1 MNVDDGTL
9 SFGTAIDMGGF
20 DEGAAHIEQKVSE
33 IGDKAEAE
41 SARISELLTNVPD
54 VNIDVITNASESLAV
69 IQQGFDE
76 IDRVVDTNKAAI
88 RDLEKEY
95 DRLGVEMQKAYK
107 RGDDKEYNR
116 LKKVRSALKE
126 NIAIRNKVNEEA
138 AKTADKLAETE
149 RTLQKEAEE
158 AAKSADKHS
167 SLRQRIRELKEELV
181 MMEAAGDRNS
191 AKYREVQEEVGRLT
205 DAWSDATSQANVLAH
220 DQRGLQ
226 GIISGL
232 SGISGAASVAQGA
245 VGLFGGENEKLQQI
259 MMRVQSLMA
268 ITIGLQQIQQ
278 TLNKDSAFSLVTLNS
293 LKKIWAKLI
302 GESSEA
308 IETENA
314 AIAQNTAANESNTV
328 ATNADTTA
336 QNVNNTSTK
345 AGTAA
350 QTANAASTK
359 TATAATVAQTVAT
372 KAASLALKGLKAAL
386 ISTGIG
392 ALIVLVGELI
402 NGLMSLFEATSKA
415 DKEFEEE
422 TEIIKEAGKAYIQ
435 EKVALEDNIRKLER
449 FNGTKA
455 QEKKLVEDL
464 NSKYGAT
471 LGYHKSRSEWLTILK
486 TKGEAYCQMML
497 MEAKA
502 QAILNKYTEA
512 YINLLEV
519 KRKAENGDYD
529 SHWYNP
535 FSWFGDNAEE
545 ATADAEAQLKRWED
559 MYKDLQ
565 SQIGAFKDA
574 NDFNFHSNPSA
585 INIKGSGG
593 SGGSGRGIGATFDP
607 IKAAIETQKAIES
620 WKSKVKKYLS
630 DANNEVTQL
639 IIDGQEEGLTKELNT
654 SRNATRRRLDDWD
667 NQFRQLAE
675 QRKEYLKALYMQQ
688 NGATEA
694 GWYSSEAG
702 KKSIEQY
709 MKDLLNDGVWGQLLT
724 SLAQKRK
731 ETLRQAFGGTDAEWL
746 ESDAG
751 KKPIEEYARELVENT
766 EWDSLM
772 RQLAEKRKE
781 ALRTLYMQQDGATE
795 QGWLNSDEGKKSIDD
810 YIEEL
815 SQEES
820 AAKDFYRVLS
830 QITENGRR
838 ELSNIRQ
845 KYDDILIE
853 QYGTNLQK
861 QELLY
866 RKWMNKMKFI
876 PAEYIAEATRQMDEE
891 FAKLS
896 SENFKEIIDWDSVF
910 GSLDKQSIQSLQIN
924 LERVKKYFEENKETM
939 DGKEIKEYTDA
950 IKQMEDEI
958 ASRNPFAAMHKSIK
972 DMSASKTELVNA
984 LKELSTAQNELNAAE
999 EAYKNAMQEQREV
1012 NEAIERGELAQD
1024 CQQQADAA
1032 DNLRQA
1038 TERLAA
1044 AQKKNAQAEN
1054 SVINSRNNLTQSY
1067 KSFAQNLKNAGGV
1080 IKDVGGKAKNLAQV
1094 FSDDL
1099 ADGIGKGLDFID
1111 DILGAASDVISAVS
1125 DVGKSAAKGIEST
1138 VDAAAQGATASA
1150 AAGASAISTIEKASV
1165 ILAVI
1170 SAALQVATAIANL
1183 FNNDDEKQEEIERLQ
1198 ERIDQLQWELD
1209 NQDAVRLQNNIGDA
1223 VARVR
1228 DVYKETYEE
1237 VLRLHREEMRDTN
1250 IFKVIRMYQ
1259 VAQNEAYLKSIEK
1272 IADAYAKADYTANK
1286 FLGEDKY
1293 KNSRKQLEN
1302 LAEQQLLLQK
1312 QIDEEN
1318 SKKHDDQSKIAD
1330 WRREIQEIANEMA
1343 EIINEMMEDIIGTTA
1358 EDLAQTLGDA
1368 FFDAVAQGED
1378 AMEAWHQKVNEIVR
1392 DILKRMMI
1400 TQFLEPA
1407 IGKIFDKYKKIWFDE
1422 KGNFQGINTVKNS
1435 ANNFANDLNNAG
1447 EQFSQIYSALNQ
1459 GMKDLF
1465 EDTAER
1471 QGESRGIAT
1480 ASQDSVDENNARL
1493 TTIQGHTYSLVQG
1506 VTELNATSNQILAR
1520 VTGIERNTDETNN
1533 KLDNMNTRIKR
1544 IEDSVDDI
1552 QRAGIKIKV

>member
-1 MNVDDGTL
+1 MNVDDGSL
-9 SFGTAIDMGGF
+9 SFGTAIDMSGF
-20 DEGAAHIEQKVSE
+20 DEGAAHIEHKVSE

-95 DRLGVEMQKAYK
+95 ATLSDKIKIASRK
-107 RGDDKEYNR
+107 GDSGEVKR
-116 LKKVRSALKE
+116 LKEEKRAIQE
-126 NIAIRNKVNEEA
+126 NIAIRKKVNEEA
-138 AKTADKLAETE
+138 AKTADALAATE
-149 RTLQKEAEE
+149 RQLKKEAEE
-158 AAKSADKHS
+158 AAKNASKHEN
-167 SLRQRIRELKEELV
+167 LRAKIRELKLELV
-181 MMEAAGDRNS
+181 EMEAAGQRNT
-191 AKYREVQEEVGRLT
+191 AKYKEIQEEVGRLT
-205 DAWSDATSQANVLAH
+205 DAWGDATVQASILAH
-220 DQRGLQ
+220 DQRGMQ
-226 GIISGL
+226 GLISGL
-232 SGISGAASVAQGA
+232 SGVSGAMSAAQGA
-245 VGLFGGENEKLQQI
+245 VALFAGENEDLQKI
-259 MMRVQSLMA
+259 MLKVQSLMA
-268 ITIGLQQIQQ
+268 ITMGLQQLQAA
-278 TLNKDSAFSLVTLNS
+278 LDKDSAFRLVTLNG
-293 LKKIWAKLI
+293 LKEIWNKLI
-302 GESSEA
+302 GNSAEV
-308 IETENA
+308 IEDENTALKENA
-314 AIAQNTAANESNTV
+314 ASQELDAAATNTDTAAQTK
-328 ATNADTTA
+328 
-336 QNVNNTSTK
+336 NNTSTV

-350 QTANAASTK
+350 QVANTAATK
-359 TATAATVAQTVAT
+359 SATAATVAGTIAT
-372 KAASLALKGLKAAL
+372 RAASIALKGLKAAL

-392 ALIVLVGELI
+392 AIIVLVGELV
-402 NGLMSLFEATSKA
+402 GWLVSLFDTIS
-415 DKEFEEE
+415 E
-422 TEIIKEAGKAYIQ
+422 TEKRQEELNEVMDEGAKAYGKAQAEISGYITKIDKFNGSKKQ
-435 EKVALEDNIRKLER
+435 EKE
-449 FNGTKA
+449 
-455 QEKKLVEDL
+455 LVKEL
-464 NSKYGAT
+464 NSKYGEA
-471 LGYHKSRSEWLTILK
+471 LGYYDSLSKWKEVLV
-486 TKGEAYCQMML
+486 TKGEAYCTML
-497 MEAKA
+497 LKEADA

-512 YINLLEV
+512 FIALEEARN
-519 KRKAENGDYD
+519 KKASDYG
-529 SHWYNP
+529 HWYTTKA
-535 FSWFGDNAEE
+535 GDEQRKKEAVADAQ
-545 ATADAEAQLKRWED
+545 ATADYWMQAYKDKMAEAQSVK
-559 MYKDLQ
+559 
-565 SQIGAFKDA
+565 I
-574 NDFNFHSNPSA
+574 DFNIGGHTDP
-585 INIKGSGG
+585 KSGG
-593 SGGSGRGIGATFDP
+593 GRGGGKSGSDFDP
-607 IKAAIETQKAIES
+607 KKAALETQKAIDDY
-620 WKSKVKKYLS
+620 KDKVKKYLKG
-630 DANNEVTQL
+630 ANDEVNQL
-639 IIDGQEEGLTKELNT
+639 IIDSQEEGLVKELNV
-654 SRNATRRRLDDWD
+654 SRSATRRRLEDWE
-667 NQFRQLAE
+667 NQLRQLAE
-675 QRKEYLKALYMQQ
+675 QRKSMLKAVYMQQ
-688 NGATEA
+688 KGATEV
-694 GWYSSEAG
+694 GWSESDAG

-709 MKDLLNDGVWGQLLT
+709 MKDLLADENI
-724 SLAQKRK
+724 SK
-731 ETLRQAFGGTDAEWL
+731 E
-746 ESDAG
+746 
-751 KKPIEEYARELVENT
+751 Y
-766 EWDSLM
+766 
-772 RQLAEKRKE
+772 
-781 ALRTLYMQQDGATE
+781 
-795 QGWLNSDEGKKSIDD
+795 
-810 YIEEL
+810 
-815 SQEES
+815 
-820 AAKDFYRVLS
+820 YRVRQ
-830 QITENGRR
+830 QITENG
-838 ELSNIRQ
+838 ENEIMLIRQ
-845 KYDDILIE
+845 KYDDMLIE

-866 RKWMNKMKFI
+866 RKWMNKMKFL

-1024 CQQQADAA
+1024 CQQQTDAA
-1032 DNLRQA
+1032 NKLRES
-1038 TERLAA
+1038 TERLAD
-1044 AQKKNAQAEN
+1044 AQRKNAQAEN
-1054 SVINSRNNLTQSY
+1054 NVIKSRNNLTQSY

-1111 DILGAASDVISAVS
+1111 DILGAASDVINAVS

-1209 NQDAVRLQNNIGDA
+1209 NEDAIRLQEKYGDA
-1223 VARVR
+1223 VLRVR
-1228 DVYKETYEE
+1228 ELYKEALEE
-1237 VLRLHREEMRDTN
+1237 VQNLHRAELQNASWFQRYAVYRN
-1250 IFKVIRMYQ
+1250 I
-1259 VAQNEAYLKSIEK
+1259 QNEIYQKSVEK
-1272 IADAYAKADYTANK
+1272 IADAYARMDYTANK
-1286 FLGEDKY
+1286 ALGEDKY

-1302 LAEQQLLLQK
+1302 LAEQQILIQR

-1318 SKKHDDQSKIAD
+1318 DKKHDDQSKIAD
-1330 WRREIQEIANEMA
+1330 WRRDIQEIANEMA
-1343 EIINEMMEDIIGTTA
+1343 EIINEMMEDIIGTSA
-1358 EDLAQTLGDA
+1358 EDLASELGDA
-1368 FFDAVAQGED
+1368 FFDAAAQGED
-1378 AMEAWHQKVNEIVR
+1378 AMEAWHQKVNEIVK

-1407 IGKIFDKYKKIWFDE
+1407 IGKIFDKYRKIWFDE
-1422 KGNFQGINTVKNS
+1422 KGNFQGIDTVKNS
-1435 ANNFANDLNNAG
+1435 ANSFANDLNNAG

-1480 ASQDSVDENNARL
+1480 ASQESVDENNARL

-1506 VTELNATSNQILAR
+1506 MGELNATSNQILAR

-1533 KLDNMNTRIKR
+1533 KLDNMNSRIRR
-1544 IEDSVDDI
+1544 IESSVDEI
-1552 QRAGIKIKV
+1552 QTKGITIKV

>member
-20 DEGAAHIEQKVSE
+20 DEGMNHIEGKVSE
-33 IGDKAEAE
+33 IGEKAEAE
-41 SARISELLTNVPD
+41 SSRISELLTNIPD
-54 VNIDVITNASESLAV
+54 VNIDIITNASESLAV

-88 RDLEKEY
+88 KDLETEY
-95 DRLGVEMQKAYK
+95 AALADKIKAASRK
-107 RGDDKEYNR
+107 GDSGEVKR
-116 LKKVRSALKE
+116 LKEEKRAIQE
-126 NIAIRNKVNEEA
+126 NIAIRKKVNDEA
-138 AKTADKLAETE
+138 AKTADALAATE
-149 RTLQKEAEE
+149 RQLKKEAEE
-158 AAKSADKHS
+158 AAKNASKHEN
-167 SLRQRIRELKEELV
+167 LRTKIRELKLELV
-181 MMEAAGDRNS
+181 EMEAAGQRNTD
-191 AKYREVQEEVGRLT
+191 KYKEIQEEVGRLT
-205 DAWSDATSQANVLAH
+205 DAWSDATAQATILAH
-220 DQRGLQ
+220 DQRGMQ
-226 GIISGL
+226 GIIVGL
-232 SGISGAASVAQGA
+232 SGVSGAMSAAQGA
-245 VGLFGGENEKLQQI
+245 VGLFAGENENLQKI
-259 MMRVQSLMA
+259 MLKVQSLMA
-268 ITIGLQQIQQ
+268 ITMGLQQLQAA
-278 TLNKDSAFSLVTLNS
+278 LDKDSAFRLVTLNG
-293 LKKIWAKLI
+293 LKQLWNKLI
-302 GESSEA
+302 GESSDVIA
-308 IETENA
+308 TENA
-314 AIAQNTAANESNTV
+314 AITENAAAQELDAAATSTDTAAQTKNNASTV
-328 ATNADTTA
+328 
-336 QNVNNTSTK
+336 

-350 QTANAASTK
+350 QVAN
-359 TATAATVAQTVAT
+359 TAATKSATVAT
-372 KAASLALKGLKAAL
+372 TAQTIATRAASIALKGLKAAL

-392 ALIVLVGELI
+392 AVVVLVGELVSW
-402 NGLMSLFEATSKA
+402 LTTLFDTISEAEEREKDLNEVMDEGAKA
-415 DKEFEEE
+415 Y
-422 TEIIKEAGKAYIQ
+422 GKAQAEISGYITKIDKFNGSKKQ
-435 EKVALEDNIRKLER
+435 EKE
-449 FNGTKA
+449 
-455 QEKKLVEDL
+455 LVKEL
-464 NSKYGAT
+464 NSKYGEA
-471 LGYHKSRSEWLTILK
+471 LGYYDSLSKWKEVLV
-486 TKGEAYCQMML
+486 TKGEAYCTML
-497 MEAKA
+497 LKEAEA

-512 YINLLEV
+512 FIALEEARN
-519 KRKAENGDYD
+519 KKASDYG
-529 SHWYNP
+529 HWYTTKA
-535 FSWFGDNAEE
+535 GDEQRKKE
-545 ATADAEAQLKRWED
+545 AIEDAQNTADYWMQAYKDKMAEAQNVKL
-559 MYKDLQ
+559 
-565 SQIGAFKDA
+565 
-574 NDFNFHSNPSA
+574 DFNIGGHTDP
-585 INIKGSGG
+585 KSGG
-593 SGGSGRGIGATFDP
+593 SGKSGKSGSDFDP
-607 IKAAIETQKAIES
+607 KKAALETQKAIDDY
-620 WKSKVKKYLS
+620 KDKVKKYLKG
-630 DANNEVTQL
+630 ANDEVNQL
-639 IIDGQEEGLTKELNT
+639 IIDSQEEGLVKELNV
-654 SRNATRRRLDDWD
+654 SHNATRRRLEDWE
-667 NQFRQLAE
+667 NQLRQLAE
-675 QRKEYLKALYMQQ
+675 QRKAMLKAVYMQQ
-688 NGATEA
+688 KGATEV
-694 GWYSSEAG
+694 GWSESDAG

-709 MKDLLNDGVWGQLLT
+709 MKDLLADENI
-724 SLAQKRK
+724 SK
-731 ETLRQAFGGTDAEWL
+731 E
-746 ESDAG
+746 
-751 KKPIEEYARELVENT
+751 Y
-766 EWDSLM
+766 
-772 RQLAEKRKE
+772 
-781 ALRTLYMQQDGATE
+781 
-795 QGWLNSDEGKKSIDD
+795 
-810 YIEEL
+810 
-815 SQEES
+815 
-820 AAKDFYRVLS
+820 YRVRQ
-830 QITENGRR
+830 QITENG
-838 ELSNIRQ
+838 ENEIMLIRQ
-845 KYDDILIE
+845 KYDDMLIE

-861 QELLY
+861 QELLS
-866 RKWMNKMKFI
+866 RKWMSKMKYL
-876 PAEYIAEATRQMDEE
+876 PAEYVAEASRQMDEE
-891 FAKLS
+891 FAKLN
-896 SENFKEIIDWDSVF
+896 SENFKELINWESVF

-924 LERVKKYFEENKETM
+924 LERVKKYFEENKATM

-972 DMSASKTELVNA
+972 DMSAAKTELLNA
-984 LKELSTAQNELNAAE
+984 LKELSTAQTELNAAE
-999 EAYKNAMQEQREV
+999 EAYMLAMQEQREV
-1012 NEAIERGELAQD
+1012 NEAIEGGELAQD
-1024 CQQQADAA
+1024 CQQQADAL

-1099 ADGIGKGLDFID
+1099 ADGIGKGLDFMD
-1111 DILGAASDVISAVS
+1111 EILGAATDVIDAVK
-1125 DVGKSAAKGIEST
+1125 DVGKNAAKGIETT
-1138 VDAAAQGATASA
+1138 VQATSQGTQAAAQ
-1150 AAGASAISTIEKASV
+1150 AGAQAISTIEKASV

-1198 ERIDQLQWELD
+1198 QRIDQLQWELD

-1237 VLRLHREEMRDTN
+1237 VLRLHREEMRDAN

-1293 KNSRKQLEN
+1293 KNARKQLEN
-1302 LAEQQLLLQK
+1302 LAEQQILLQR

-1318 SKKHDDQSKIAD
+1318 DKKHDDQSKIAD
-1330 WRREIQEIANEMA
+1330 WRRDIQEIANEMA

-1493 TTIQGHTYSLVQG
+1493 TTIQGHTYTLVQG

-1533 KLDNMNTRIKR
+1533 KLDNMNNRIRR

>member
-20 DEGAAHIEQKVSE
+20 DEGMNHIEGKVSE
-33 IGDKAEAE
+33 IGEKAEAE
-41 SARISELLTNVPD
+41 SSRISELLTNIPD
-54 VNIDVITNASESLAV
+54 VNIDIITNASESLAV

-88 RDLEKEY
+88 KDLEKEY
-95 DRLGVEMQKAYK
+95 AALADKIKAASRK
-107 RGDDKEYNR
+107 GDSGEVKR
-116 LKKVRSALKE
+116 LKEEKRAIQE
-126 NIAIRNKVNEEA
+126 NIAIRKKVNDEA
-138 AKTADKLAETE
+138 AKTADALAATE
-149 RTLQKEAEE
+149 RQLKKEAEE
-158 AAKSADKHS
+158 AAKNASKHEN
-167 SLRQRIRELKEELV
+167 LRTKIRELKLELV
-181 MMEAAGDRNS
+181 EMEAAGQRNTD
-191 AKYREVQEEVGRLT
+191 KYKEIQEEVGRLT
-205 DAWSDATSQANVLAH
+205 DAWSDATAQATILAH
-220 DQRGLQ
+220 DQRGMQ
-226 GIISGL
+226 GIIVGL
-232 SGISGAASVAQGA
+232 SGVSGAMSAAQGA
-245 VGLFGGENEKLQQI
+245 VGLFAGENENLQKI
-259 MMRVQSLMA
+259 MLKVQSLMA
-268 ITIGLQQIQQ
+268 ITMGLQQLQAA
-278 TLNKDSAFSLVTLNS
+278 LDKDSAFRLVTLNG
-293 LKKIWAKLI
+293 LKQLWNKLI
-302 GESSEA
+302 GESSDVIA
-308 IETENA
+308 TENA
-314 AIAQNTAANESNTV
+314 AITENAAAQELDAAATSTDTAAQTKNNASTV
-328 ATNADTTA
+328 
-336 QNVNNTSTK
+336 

-350 QTANAASTK
+350 QVANTAATK
-359 TATAATVAQTVAT
+359 SATAATVAGTIAT
-372 KAASLALKGLKAAL
+372 RAASIALKGLKAAL

-392 ALIVLVGELI
+392 AIIVLVGELVSW
-402 NGLMSLFEATSKA
+402 LTTLFDSISEAEEREKDLNEVMDEGAKA
-415 DKEFEEE
+415 Y
-422 TEIIKEAGKAYIQ
+422 GKAQAEISGYITKI
-435 EKVALEDNIRKLER
+435 ET
-449 FNGTKA
+449 FNGTKK
-455 QEKKLVEDL
+455 QEKELVKEL
-464 NSKYGAT
+464 NSKYGEA
-471 LGYHKSRSEWLTILK
+471 LGYYNSLSQWKNVLI
-486 TKGEAYCQMML
+486 TKGEAYCQML
-497 MEAKA
+497 LKEAEA

-512 YINLLEV
+512 FIALEEARH
-519 KRKAENGDYD
+519 KKASEYG
-529 SHWYNP
+529 HWYTTKA
-535 FSWFGDNAEE
+535 GDEQRKKE
-545 ATADAEAQLKRWED
+545 AIEDAQNTADYWMQAYKDKMAEAQSVKINFN
-559 MYKDLQ
+559 
-565 SQIGAFKDA
+565 IGGHTDPK
-574 NDFNFHSNPSA
+574 
-585 INIKGSGG
+585 SGG
-593 SGGSGRGIGATFDP
+593 SGKSGKSGSDFDP
-607 IKAAIETQKAIES
+607 KKAALETQKAIDDY
-620 WKSKVKKYLS
+620 KDKVKKYLKG
-630 DANNEVTQL
+630 ANDEVNQL
-639 IIDGQEEGLTKELNT
+639 IIDSQEEGLVKELNV
-654 SRNATRRRLDDWD
+654 SHSATRRRLEDWE
-667 NQFRQLAE
+667 NQLRQLAE
-675 QRKEYLKALYMQQ
+675 QRKAMLKAVYMQQ
-688 NGATEA
+688 KGATEV
-694 GWYSSEAG
+694 GWSESDAG

-709 MKDLLNDGVWGQLLT
+709 MKDLLADENI
-724 SLAQKRK
+724 SK
-731 ETLRQAFGGTDAEWL
+731 E
-746 ESDAG
+746 
-751 KKPIEEYARELVENT
+751 Y
-766 EWDSLM
+766 
-772 RQLAEKRKE
+772 
-781 ALRTLYMQQDGATE
+781 
-795 QGWLNSDEGKKSIDD
+795 
-810 YIEEL
+810 
-815 SQEES
+815 
-820 AAKDFYRVLS
+820 YRVRQ
-830 QITENGRR
+830 QITENG
-838 ELSNIRQ
+838 ENEIMLIRQ
-845 KYDDILIE
+845 KYDDMLIE

-861 QELLY
+861 QELLT
-866 RKWMNKMKFI
+866 RKWASKMKYL
-876 PAEYIAEATRQMDEE
+876 PAEYVAEASRQMDEE
-891 FAKLS
+891 FAKLN
-896 SENFKEIIDWDSVF
+896 SENFKELINWESVF

-924 LERVKKYFEENKETM
+924 LERVKKYFEENKATM

-972 DMSASKTELVNA
+972 DMSAAKTELLNA
-984 LKELSTAQNELNAAE
+984 LKELSSAQIELNAAE
-999 EAYKNAMQEQREV
+999 EAYMLAMQEQREV
-1012 NEAIERGELAQD
+1012 IEAIEGGELAQD
-1024 CQQQADAA
+1024 CQQQADAL

-1099 ADGIGKGLDFID
+1099 ADGIGKGLDFMD
-1111 DILGAASDVISAVS
+1111 EILGAATDVINAVS
-1125 DVGKSAAKGIEST
+1125 DVGKGAAKGIEAT

-1150 AAGASAISTIEKASV
+1150 AAGATAISTIEKASV

-1183 FNNDDEKQEEIERLQ
+1183 FNDDDEKQEKIERLQ
-1198 ERIDQLQWELD
+1198 QRIDQLQWELD

-1237 VLRLHREEMRDTN
+1237 VLRLHREEMRDAN

>member
-20 DEGAAHIEQKVSE
+20 DEGMNHIEGKVSE
-33 IGDKAEAE
+33 IGEKAEAE
-41 SARISELLTNVPD
+41 SSRISELLTNIPD

-95 DRLGVEMQKAYK
+95 ATLSDKIKTASRK
-107 RGDDKEYNR
+107 GDSGEVKR
-116 LKKVRSALKE
+116 LKEEKRAIQE
-126 NIAIRNKVNEEA
+126 NIAIRKKVNEEA
-138 AKTADKLAETE
+138 VKTAEALAATE
-149 RTLQKEAEE
+149 RQLKKEAEE
-158 AAKSADKHS
+158 AAKNASNHEN
-167 SLRQRIRELKEELV
+167 LRTKIRELKLELV
-181 MMEAAGDRNS
+181 EMEAAGQRNT
-191 AKYREVQEEVGRLT
+191 AKYKEIQDEVGRLT
-205 DAWSDATSQANVLAH
+205 DAWGDATAQASILAH
-220 DQRGLQ
+220 DQRGMQ
-226 GIISGL
+226 GLISGL
-232 SGISGAASVAQGA
+232 SGVSGAMSAAQGA
-245 VGLFGGENEKLQQI
+245 VALFAGENEDLQNI
-259 MMRVQSLMA
+259 MLKVQSLMA
-268 ITIGLQQIQQ
+268 ITMGLQQLQA
-278 TLNKDSAFSLVTLNS
+278 TLDKDSAFRLVTLNG
-293 LKKIWAKLI
+293 LKEIWNKLI
-302 GESSEA
+302 GNSAEV
-308 IETENA
+308 IEDENDALKENA
-314 AIAQNTAANESNTV
+314 ASQELDAAATNTDTAAQTK
-328 ATNADTTA
+328 
-336 QNVNNTSTK
+336 NNTSTV

-350 QTANAASTK
+350 QVANTAATK
-359 TATAATVAQTVAT
+359 SATAATVAGTIAT
-372 KAASLALKGLKAAL
+372 KAASIALKGLKAAL

-392 ALIVLVGELI
+392 AIIVLVGELV
-402 NGLMSLFEATSKA
+402 GWLVSLFDTIS
-415 DKEFEEE
+415 E
-422 TEIIKEAGKAYIQ
+422 TEKRQEELNEVMDEGAKAYGKAQAEISGYITKIDKFNGSKKQ
-435 EKVALEDNIRKLER
+435 EKE
-449 FNGTKA
+449 
-455 QEKKLVEDL
+455 LVKEL
-464 NSKYGAT
+464 NSKYGEA
-471 LGYHKSRSEWLTILK
+471 LGYYDSLSQWKEVLV
-486 TKGEAYCQMML
+486 TKGEAYCTML
-497 MEAKA
+497 LKEAEA

-512 YINLLEV
+512 FIALEEARN
-519 KRKAENGDYD
+519 KKTSDYG
-529 SHWYNP
+529 HWYTTKA
-535 FSWFGDNAEE
+535 GDEQRKKEAVADAQ
-545 ATADAEAQLKRWED
+545 ATADYWMQAYKDKMAEAQNVKL
-559 MYKDLQ
+559 
-565 SQIGAFKDA
+565 
-574 NDFNFHSNPSA
+574 DFNIGGHADPKSGN
-585 INIKGSGG
+585 KGGGKSG
-593 SGGSGRGIGATFDP
+593 SDFDP
-607 IKAAIETQKAIES
+607 KKAALETQKAIDDY
-620 WKSKVKKYLS
+620 KDKVKKYLKG
-630 DANNEVTQL
+630 ANDEVNQL
-639 IIDGQEEGLTKELNT
+639 IIDSQEEGLVKELNV
-654 SRNATRRRLDDWD
+654 SRSATRRRLEDWE
-667 NQFRQLAE
+667 NQLRQLAE
-675 QRKEYLKALYMQQ
+675 QRKAMLKAVYMQQ
-688 NGATEA
+688 KGATEV
-694 GWYSSEAG
+694 GWSESDAG

-709 MKDLLNDGVWGQLLT
+709 MKDLLADENI
-724 SLAQKRK
+724 SK
-731 ETLRQAFGGTDAEWL
+731 E
-746 ESDAG
+746 
-751 KKPIEEYARELVENT
+751 Y
-766 EWDSLM
+766 
-772 RQLAEKRKE
+772 
-781 ALRTLYMQQDGATE
+781 
-795 QGWLNSDEGKKSIDD
+795 
-810 YIEEL
+810 
-815 SQEES
+815 
-820 AAKDFYRVLS
+820 YRVRQ
-830 QITENGRR
+830 QITENG
-838 ELSNIRQ
+838 ENEIMLIRQ
-845 KYDDILIE
+845 KYDDMLIE

-866 RKWMNKMKFI
+866 RKWMNKMKFL
-876 PAEYIAEATRQMDEE
+876 PAEYVAEASRQMDEE

-896 SENFKEIIDWDSVF
+896 SENFKDLINWDSVF

-924 LERVKKYFEENKETM
+924 LERVKKYFEENKATM

-972 DMSASKTELVNA
+972 DMSAAKTELVNA
-984 LKELSTAQNELNAAE
+984 LKELSTAQTELNAAE
-999 EAYKNAMQEQREV
+999 ESYKLAMQEQREV
-1012 NEAIERGELAQD
+1012 IEAIDRGELAQG

-1099 ADGIGKGLDFID
+1099 ADGIGKGLDFMD
-1111 DILGAASDVISAVS
+1111 DILGAATDVINAVS
-1125 DVGKSAAKGIEST
+1125 DVGKGAAKGIEAT

-1150 AAGASAISTIEKASV
+1150 AAGATAISTIEKASV

-1237 VLRLHREEMRDTN
+1237 VLRLHREEMRDAN
-1250 IFKVIRMYQ
+1250 IFKIIRMFQ
-1259 VAQNEAYLKSIEK
+1259 VTQNEAYLKSIEK

-1293 KNSRKQLEN
+1293 KNARKQLEN

-1312 QIDEEN
+1312 QIDAEN
-1318 SKKHDDQSKIAD
+1318 DKKKTDHGKIDDWK
-1330 WRREIQEIANEMA
+1330 REIQELANEMA
-1343 EIINEMMEDIIGTTA
+1343 DLINELMDDIIGSTA

-1400 TQFLEPA
+1400 TQILEPE
-1407 IGKIFDKYKKIWFDE
+1407 IGKIFDKYRKIWFNE
-1422 KGNFQGINTVKNS
+1422 RGEFNGIDTIKNS
-1435 ANNFANDLNNAG
+1435 ANGFAADLNAASTKLQEIWDG
-1447 EQFSQIYSALNQ
+1447 LDEGLQ
-1459 GMKDLF
+1459 GFF

-1471 QGESRGIAT
+1471 QGENRGIAT

>member
-20 DEGAAHIEQKVSE
+20 DEGMNHIEGKVSE
-33 IGDKAEAE
+33 IGEKAEAE
-41 SARISELLTNVPD
+41 SSRISELLTNIPD
-54 VNIDVITNASESLAV
+54 VNIDIITNASESLAV

-88 RDLEKEY
+88 KDLEKEY
-95 DRLGVEMQKAYK
+95 AALADKIKAASRK
-107 RGDDKEYNR
+107 GDSGEVKR
-116 LKKVRSALKE
+116 LKEEKRAIQE
-126 NIAIRNKVNEEA
+126 NIAIRKKVNDEA
-138 AKTADKLAETE
+138 AKTADALAATE
-149 RTLQKEAEE
+149 RQLKKEAEE
-158 AAKSADKHS
+158 AAKNASKHEN
-167 SLRQRIRELKEELV
+167 LRAKIRELKLELV
-181 MMEAAGDRNS
+181 EMEAAGQRNTD
-191 AKYREVQEEVGRLT
+191 KYKEIQEEVGRLT
-205 DAWSDATSQANVLAH
+205 DAWSDATAQATILAH
-220 DQRGLQ
+220 DQRGMQ
-226 GIISGL
+226 GIIVGL
-232 SGISGAASVAQGA
+232 SGVSGAMSAAQGA
-245 VGLFGGENEKLQQI
+245 VGLFAGENENLQKI
-259 MMRVQSLMA
+259 MLKVQSLMA
-268 ITIGLQQIQQ
+268 ITMGLQQLQAA
-278 TLNKDSAFSLVTLNS
+278 LDKDSAFRLVTLNG
-293 LKKIWAKLI
+293 LKQLWNKLI
-302 GESSEA
+302 GESSDVIA
-308 IETENA
+308 TENA
-314 AIAQNTAANESNTV
+314 AITENAAAQELDAAATSTDTAAQTKNNASTV
-328 ATNADTTA
+328 
-336 QNVNNTSTK
+336 

-350 QTANAASTK
+350 QVANTAATK
-359 TATAATVAQTVAT
+359 SATAATVAGTIAT
-372 KAASLALKGLKAAL
+372 RAASIALKGLKAAL

-392 ALIVLVGELI
+392 AIIVLVGELVSW
-402 NGLMSLFEATSKA
+402 LTTLFDSISEAEEREKDLNEVMDEGAKA
-415 DKEFEEE
+415 Y
-422 TEIIKEAGKAYIQ
+422 GKAQAEISGYITKI
-435 EKVALEDNIRKLER
+435 ET
-449 FNGTKA
+449 FNGTKK
-455 QEKKLVEDL
+455 QEKELVKEL
-464 NSKYGAT
+464 NSKYGEA
-471 LGYHKSRSEWLTILK
+471 LGYYNSLSQWKNVLI
-486 TKGEAYCQMML
+486 TKGEAYCQML
-497 MEAKA
+497 LKEAEA

-512 YINLLEV
+512 FIALEEARH
-519 KRKAENGDYD
+519 KKASEYG
-529 SHWYNP
+529 HWYTTKA
-535 FSWFGDNAEE
+535 GDEQRKKE
-545 ATADAEAQLKRWED
+545 AIEDAQNTADYWMQAYKDKMAEAQSVK
-559 MYKDLQ
+559 
-565 SQIGAFKDA
+565 I
-574 NDFNFHSNPSA
+574 DFNIGGHTDP
-585 INIKGSGG
+585 KSGG
-593 SGGSGRGIGATFDP
+593 SGKSGKSGSDFDP
-607 IKAAIETQKAIES
+607 KKAVLETQKAIDDY
-620 WKSKVKKYLS
+620 KDKVKKYLKG
-630 DANNEVTQL
+630 ANDEVNQL
-639 IIDGQEEGLTKELNT
+639 IIDSQEEGLVKELNV
-654 SRNATRRRLDDWD
+654 SHSATRRRLEDWE
-667 NQFRQLAE
+667 NQLRQLAE
-675 QRKEYLKALYMQQ
+675 QRKAMLKAVYMQQ
-688 NGATEA
+688 KGATEV
-694 GWYSSEAG
+694 GWSESDAG

-709 MKDLLNDGVWGQLLT
+709 MKDLLADENI
-724 SLAQKRK
+724 SK
-731 ETLRQAFGGTDAEWL
+731 E
-746 ESDAG
+746 
-751 KKPIEEYARELVENT
+751 Y
-766 EWDSLM
+766 
-772 RQLAEKRKE
+772 
-781 ALRTLYMQQDGATE
+781 
-795 QGWLNSDEGKKSIDD
+795 
-810 YIEEL
+810 
-815 SQEES
+815 
-820 AAKDFYRVLS
+820 YRVRQ
-830 QITENGRR
+830 QITENG
-838 ELSNIRQ
+838 ENEIMLIRQ
-845 KYDDILIE
+845 KYDDMLIE

-861 QELLY
+861 QELLT
-866 RKWMNKMKFI
+866 RKWASKMKYL
-876 PAEYIAEATRQMDEE
+876 PAEYVAEASRQMDEE
-891 FAKLS
+891 FAKLN
-896 SENFKEIIDWDSVF
+896 SENFKELINWESVF

-924 LERVKKYFEENKETM
+924 LERVKKYFEENKATM

-972 DMSASKTELVNA
+972 DMSAAKTELLNA
-984 LKELSTAQNELNAAE
+984 LKELSTAQTELNAAE
-999 EAYKNAMQEQREV
+999 EAYKLAMQEQKEV
-1012 NEAIERGELAQD
+1012 IEAIDGGELTQG

-1099 ADGIGKGLDFID
+1099 ADGIGKGLDFMD
-1111 DILGAASDVISAVS
+1111 EILGAATDVINAVS
-1125 DVGKSAAKGIEST
+1125 DVGKGAAKGIEAT

-1150 AAGASAISTIEKASV
+1150 AAGATAISTIEKASV

-1237 VLRLHREEMRDTN
+1237 VLRLHREEMRDAN
-1250 IFKVIRMYQ
+1250 IFKIIRMFQ

-1293 KNSRKQLEN
+1293 KNARKQLEN

-1312 QIDEEN
+1312 QIDAEN
-1318 SKKHDDQSKIAD
+1318 DKKKTDHGKIDDWK
-1330 WRREIQEIANEMA
+1330 REIQELANEMA
-1343 EIINEMMEDIIGTTA
+1343 DLINELMDDIIGSTA

-1400 TQFLEPA
+1400 TQILEPE
-1407 IGKIFDKYKKIWFDE
+1407 IGKIFDKYRKIWFNE
-1422 KGNFQGINTVKNS
+1422 RGEFNGIDTIKNS
-1435 ANNFANDLNNAG
+1435 ANGFAADLNAASTKLQEIWDG
-1447 EQFSQIYSALNQ
+1447 LDEGLQ
-1459 GMKDLF
+1459 GFF

>member
-1 MNVDDGTL
+1 MNVDDGSL
-9 SFGTAIDMGGF
+9 SFGTAIDMSGF

-95 DRLGVEMQKAYK
+95 ATLSDKIKIASRK
-107 RGDDKEYNR
+107 GDSGEVKR
-116 LKKVRSALKE
+116 LKEEKRAIQE
-126 NIAIRNKVNEEA
+126 NIAIRKKVNEEA
-138 AKTADKLAETE
+138 AKTADALAATE
-149 RTLQKEAEE
+149 RQLKIEAEE
-158 AAKSADKHS
+158 AAKNASKHEN
-167 SLRQRIRELKEELV
+167 LRTKIRELKLELV
-181 MMEAAGDRNS
+181 EMEAAGQRNT
-191 AKYREVQEEVGRLT
+191 AKYKEIQEEVGRLT
-205 DAWSDATSQANVLAH
+205 DAWGDATVQASILAH
-220 DQRGLQ
+220 DQRGMQ
-226 GIISGL
+226 GLISGL
-232 SGISGAASVAQGA
+232 SGVSGAMSAAQGA
-245 VGLFGGENEKLQQI
+245 VALFAGENEDLQKI
-259 MMRVQSLMA
+259 MLKVQSLMA
-268 ITIGLQQIQQ
+268 ITMGLQQLQAA
-278 TLNKDSAFSLVTLNS
+278 LDKDSAFRLVTLNG
-293 LKKIWAKLI
+293 LKEIWNKLI
-302 GESSEA
+302 GNSAEV
-308 IETENA
+308 IEDENVALKENA
-314 AIAQNTAANESNTV
+314 ASQELDAAATNTDTAAQTK
-328 ATNADTTA
+328 
-336 QNVNNTSTK
+336 NNTSTV

-350 QTANAASTK
+350 QVANTAATK
-359 TATAATVAQTVAT
+359 SATAATVAGTIAT
-372 KAASLALKGLKAAL
+372 RAASIALKGLKAAL

-392 ALIVLVGELI
+392 AIIVLVGELVSW
-402 NGLMSLFEATSKA
+402 LTTLFDTIS
-415 DKEFEEE
+415 E
-422 TEIIKEAGKAYIQ
+422 TEEREKDLNEVMDEGAKAYGKAQAEISGYITKI
-435 EKVALEDNIRKLER
+435 ET
-449 FNGTKA
+449 FNGTKK
-455 QEKKLVEDL
+455 QEKELVKEL
-464 NSKYGAT
+464 NSKYGEA
-471 LGYHKSRSEWLTILK
+471 LGYYDSLSQWKAVLI
-486 TKGEAYCQMML
+486 TKGEAYCTML
-497 MEAKA
+497 LKEAEA

-512 YINLLEV
+512 FIALEEARN
-519 KRKAENGDYD
+519 KKASDYG
-529 SHWYNP
+529 HWYTTKA
-535 FSWFGDNAEE
+535 GDEQLKKE
-545 ATADAEAQLKRWED
+545 AVADAEATANYWMQA
-559 MYKDLQ
+559 YKDKMKEAQ
-565 SQIGAFKDA
+565 SVKI
-574 NDFNFHSNPSA
+574 DFNIGGHTAP
-585 INIKGSGG
+585 KSGG
-593 SGGSGRGIGATFDP
+593 GGGGGKSGSDFDP
-607 IKAAIETQKAIES
+607 KKAALETQKAIDDY
-620 WKSKVKKYLS
+620 KDKVKKYLKG
-630 DANNEVTQL
+630 ANDEVNQL
-639 IIDGQEEGLTKELNT
+639 IIDSQEEGLVKELNV
-654 SRNATRRRLDDWD
+654 SRSATRRRLEDWE
-667 NQFRQLAE
+667 NQLRQLAE
-675 QRKEYLKALYMQQ
+675 QRKSMLKAVYMQQ
-688 NGATEA
+688 KGATEV
-694 GWYSSEAG
+694 GWSESDAG

-709 MKDLLNDGVWGQLLT
+709 MKDLLADENI
-724 SLAQKRK
+724 SK
-731 ETLRQAFGGTDAEWL
+731 E
-746 ESDAG
+746 
-751 KKPIEEYARELVENT
+751 Y
-766 EWDSLM
+766 
-772 RQLAEKRKE
+772 
-781 ALRTLYMQQDGATE
+781 
-795 QGWLNSDEGKKSIDD
+795 
-810 YIEEL
+810 
-815 SQEES
+815 
-820 AAKDFYRVLS
+820 YRVRQ
-830 QITENGRR
+830 QITENG
-838 ELSNIRQ
+838 ENEIMLIRQ
-845 KYDDILIE
+845 KYDDMLIE

-866 RKWMNKMKFI
+866 RKWMNKMKFL
-876 PAEYIAEATRQMDEE
+876 PAEYVAEATRQMDEE

-924 LERVKKYFEENKETM
+924 LERVKKYFEENKESM

-984 LKELSTAQNELNAAE
+984 LKELSTAQKELNAAE
-999 EAYKNAMQEQREV
+999 EAYKNAMQEQRDV
-1012 NEAIERGELAQD
+1012 MEAVDRGELAQD
-1024 CQQQADAA
+1024 CQQQTDAA
-1032 DNLRQA
+1032 NKLREA
-1038 TERLAA
+1038 TERLAD

-1054 SVINSRNNLTQSY
+1054 NVIKSRNNLTQSY

-1111 DILGAASDVISAVS
+1111 DILGAASDVINAVS

-1209 NQDAVRLQNNIGDA
+1209 NEDAIRLQEKYGDA
-1223 VARVR
+1223 VLRVR
-1228 DVYKETYEE
+1228 ELYKEALEE
-1237 VLRLHREEMRDTN
+1237 VQNLHRAELQNASWFQRYAIYRN
-1250 IFKVIRMYQ
+1250 I
-1259 VAQNEAYLKSIEK
+1259 QNEIYQKSVEK

-1544 IEDSVDDI
+1544 IEDIVDDI

>member
-20 DEGAAHIEQKVSE
+20 DEGMNHIEGKVSE
-33 IGDKAEAE
+33 IGEKAEAE
-41 SARISELLTNVPD
+41 SSRISELLTNIPD
-54 VNIDVITNASESLAV
+54 VNIDIITNASESLAV

-95 DRLGVEMQKAYK
+95 ATLSDKIKIASRK
-107 RGDDKEYNR
+107 GDSGEVKR
-116 LKKVRSALKE
+116 LKEEKRAIQE
-126 NIAIRNKVNEEA
+126 NIAIRKKVNDEA
-138 AKTADKLAETE
+138 AKTADALAATE
-149 RTLQKEAEE
+149 RQLKKEAEE
-158 AAKSADKHS
+158 AAKNASKHEN
-167 SLRQRIRELKEELV
+167 LRAKIRELKLELV
-181 MMEAAGDRNS
+181 EMEAAGQRNTD
-191 AKYREVQEEVGRLT
+191 KYKEIQEEVGRLT
-205 DAWSDATSQANVLAH
+205 DAWSDATAQATILAH
-220 DQRGLQ
+220 DQRGMQ
-226 GIISGL
+226 GIIVGL
-232 SGISGAASVAQGA
+232 SGVSGAMSAAQGA
-245 VGLFGGENEKLQQI
+245 VGLFAGENENLQKI
-259 MMRVQSLMA
+259 MLKVQSLMA
-268 ITIGLQQIQQ
+268 ITMGLQQLQAA
-278 TLNKDSAFSLVTLNS
+278 LDKDSAFRLVTLNG
-293 LKKIWAKLI
+293 LKQLWNKLI
-302 GESSEA
+302 GESSDVIA
-308 IETENA
+308 TENA
-314 AIAQNTAANESNTV
+314 AITENAAAQELDAAATTTDTAAQTKNNASTV
-328 ATNADTTA
+328 
-336 QNVNNTSTK
+336 

-350 QTANAASTK
+350 QVANTAATK
-359 TATAATVAQTVAT
+359 SATAATVAGTIAT
-372 KAASLALKGLKAAL
+372 RAASIALKGLKAAL

-392 ALIVLVGELI
+392 AIIVLVGELVSW
-402 NGLMSLFEATSKA
+402 LTTLFDTISEAEEREKDLNEVMDEGAKA
-415 DKEFEEE
+415 Y
-422 TEIIKEAGKAYIQ
+422 GKAQAEISGYITKI
-435 EKVALEDNIRKLER
+435 ET
-449 FNGTKA
+449 FNGTKK
-455 QEKKLVEDL
+455 QEKELVKEL
-464 NSKYGAT
+464 NSKYGEA
-471 LGYHKSRSEWLTILK
+471 LGYYNSLSQWKNVLI
-486 TKGEAYCQMML
+486 TKGEAYCTML
-497 MEAKA
+497 LKEAEA

-512 YINLLEV
+512 FIALEEARH
-519 KRKAENGDYD
+519 KKASEYG
-529 SHWYNP
+529 HWYTTKA
-535 FSWFGDNAEE
+535 GDEQRKKE
-545 ATADAEAQLKRWED
+545 AIEDAQNTADYWMQAYKDKMAEAQSVK
-559 MYKDLQ
+559 
-565 SQIGAFKDA
+565 I
-574 NDFNFHSNPSA
+574 DFNIGGHTDP
-585 INIKGSGG
+585 KSGG
-593 SGGSGRGIGATFDP
+593 GRGGGKSGRGGGKSGSDFDP
-607 IKAAIETQKAIES
+607 KKAALETQKAIDDY
-620 WKSKVKKYLS
+620 KDKVKKYLKG
-630 DANNEVTQL
+630 ANDEVNQL
-639 IIDGQEEGLTKELNT
+639 IIDSQEEGLVKELNV
-654 SRNATRRRLDDWD
+654 SRSATRRRLEDWE
-667 NQFRQLAE
+667 NQLRQLAE
-675 QRKEYLKALYMQQ
+675 QRKAVLKAVYMQQ
-688 NGATEA
+688 KGATEV
-694 GWYSSEAG
+694 GWSESDAG

-709 MKDLLNDGVWGQLLT
+709 MKDLLADENI
-724 SLAQKRK
+724 SK
-731 ETLRQAFGGTDAEWL
+731 E
-746 ESDAG
+746 
-751 KKPIEEYARELVENT
+751 Y
-766 EWDSLM
+766 
-772 RQLAEKRKE
+772 
-781 ALRTLYMQQDGATE
+781 
-795 QGWLNSDEGKKSIDD
+795 
-810 YIEEL
+810 
-815 SQEES
+815 
-820 AAKDFYRVLS
+820 YRVRQ
-830 QITENGRR
+830 QITENG
-838 ELSNIRQ
+838 ENEIMLIRQ
-845 KYDDILIE
+845 KYDDMLIE

-861 QELLY
+861 QELLH
-866 RKWMNKMKFI
+866 RKWMNKMKFL
-876 PAEYIAEATRQMDEE
+876 PAEYVAEATRQMVEE

-896 SENFKEIIDWDSVF
+896 SENFKELINWESVF

-924 LERVKKYFEENKETM
+924 LERVKKYFEENKATM

-972 DMSASKTELVNA
+972 DMSAAKTELLNA
-984 LKELSTAQNELNAAE
+984 LKELSTAQIELNAAE
-999 EAYKNAMQEQREV
+999 EAYKLAMQEQREV
-1012 NEAIERGELAQD
+1012 IDAVERGELAQD

-1099 ADGIGKGLDFID
+1099 ADGIGKGLDFMD
-1111 DILGAASDVISAVS
+1111 EILGAATDVIDAVS
-1125 DVGKSAAKGIEST
+1125 DVGKGAAKGIEAT

-1150 AAGASAISTIEKASV
+1150 AAGATAISTIEKASV

-1183 FNNDDEKQEEIERLQ
+1183 FNDDDEKQEEIERLQ
-1198 ERIDQLQWELD
+1198 QRIDQLQWELD

-1237 VLRLHREEMRDTN
+1237 VLRLHREEMRDAN
-1250 IFKVIRMYQ
+1250 IFKVIRMY
-1259 VAQNEAYLKSIEK
+1259 YLKSIEK

-1520 VTGIERNTDETNN
+1520 VTGIERNTDETNK